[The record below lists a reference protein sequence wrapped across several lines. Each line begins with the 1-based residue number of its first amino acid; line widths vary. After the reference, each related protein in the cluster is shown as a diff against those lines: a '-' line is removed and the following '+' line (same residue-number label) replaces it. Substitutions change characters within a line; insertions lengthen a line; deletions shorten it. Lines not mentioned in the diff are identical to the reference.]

1 MTFRRFLREWGPIN
15 SSVFTSP
22 GRSSDFD
29 GTGWPGN
36 TREREYSKGS
46 EPPWDGITA
55 YQHRANYERAEED
68 PLFRAT
74 WLEEEVG
81 KETTGVPLIGTHMSR
96 DLISRYLRPY
106 LVPPMLRPSSTLDL
120 EHAADNVIERNAD
133 RIGWRE

>member
-1 MTFRRFLREWGPIN
+1 MERGGQE
-15 SSVFTSP
+15 
-22 GRSSDFD
+22 
-29 GTGWPGN
+29 

-68 PLFRAT
+68 PLLFRAT